1 MKYLLVLLMFVVLS
15 TVITYVLQKVFSE
28 KMVMEDRLKKLKDG
42 NEKVGRV
49 VKIMF
54 YQRVTRLLYG
64 KVNKFIYGLMPN
76 NIREKIYMK
85 LQKAGVIYKIDIYK
99 WITIKLI
106 VSVIIPFMYL
116 IMIYQKGGLNLKNL
130 FIWLL
135 VTGILYAIPNLF
147 LEKIIQ
153 KRKKQIERE
162 MPDVLDLLT
171 VSVEAGLSFDS
182 SILKLTEK
190 MKGVLIDEFSR
201 YLAEMKIGK
210 TRKEALEDMQKR
222 IDVDDLTT
230 FIGALIQAYELGIS
244 ISNVVKIQSKQM
256 REKRRQRAQ
265 EIAMK
270 APVKMLF
277 PLIFFIFPSI
287 FIILIG
293 PALLR
298 MMRVLGGGM

>member
-1 MKYLLVLLMFVVLS
+1 MKYVLVLLMFVILS
-15 TVITYVLQKVFSE
+15 VVITYILQKVFSE
-28 KMVMEDRLKKLKDG
+28 KIIMEDRLKKLTDG
-42 NEKVGRV
+42 DETVSKTRKV
-49 VKIMF
+49 MF
-54 YQRVTRLLYG
+54 YRKVANLLYG

-85 LQKAGVIYKIDIYK
+85 LQKAGIIYKIDVYK

-106 VSVIIPFMYL
+106 VSVIIPLMYL
-116 IMIYQKGGLNLKNL
+116 ITIYQKAGLNPKNL
-130 FIWLL
+130 FIWVL
-135 VTGILYAIPNLF
+135 VTGILHVLPNLF